1 MTAPSIQAFLR
12 RPRVLLKLPEIRK
25 SGLRKQGVKR
35 KSGKKTRKEVVTARV
50 KQRTVVIP
58 GQVL

>member
-1 MTAPSIQAFLR
+1 M
-12 RPRVLLKLPEIRK
+12 KLPEIRK